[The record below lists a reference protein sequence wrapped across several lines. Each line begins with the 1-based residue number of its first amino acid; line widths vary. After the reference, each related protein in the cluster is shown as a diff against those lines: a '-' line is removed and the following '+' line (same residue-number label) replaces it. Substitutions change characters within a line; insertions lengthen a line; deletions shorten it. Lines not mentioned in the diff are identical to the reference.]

1 MNKQKINLL
10 LCSIFLLLLINF
22 SLANFSESE
31 ESIAA
36 KSNLN
41 LANDSIQEMN
51 QREIPTKRVQEIYE
65 EANQL
70 YASKIL
76 LEMDGRSANYD
87 LVNKYCS
94 QILEISEIALITK
107 DEFIIFNDEYVIA
120 KEESDLTEFEE
131 EYVKINNSF
140 YEERFEDTR
149 NLIKEGYITISRIQS
164 EQTKARAFY
173 LSTTKTLENFFKENW
188 EKLLIIL
195 FSAMII
201 GLIIRKSLTIYFLKR
216 KLKYLDLQEQSLKR
230 LIKLAQK
237 EYFRTKNI
245 SSLEYNI
252 KINKYESM
260 IRDISRQRMV
270 IREELYKRK
279 NAKEIEKG
287 IQKEKPEEEKSK
299 KQISKSQILKKQ
311 PDQKNEEEKIKE
323 ESSKK
328 KTNRNKISKKQI
340 IKNKKTN
347 KKISNKKK

>member
-76 LEMDGRSANYD
+76 LEMDGRKANYD

-107 DEFIIFNDEYVIA
+107 DEFLIFNDEYKIA
-120 KEESDLTEFEE
+120 KEDSDLTDFEE
-131 EYVKINNSF
+131 DYTKINNSF

-252 KINKYESM
+252 KINKYGSM

-287 IQKEKPEEEKSK
+287 IQKEKPE
-299 KQISKSQILKKQ
+299 KQIQKNQNSKKQ

-323 ESSKK
+323 ESSEK
-328 KTNRNKISKKQI
+328 KTNINKISKKQI

>member
-76 LEMDGRSANYD
+76 LEMDGRKANYD

-107 DEFIIFNDEYVIA
+107 DEFIIFNDEYKIA

-287 IQKEKPEEEKSK
+287 IQKEKPE
-299 KQISKSQILKKQ
+299 KQIQKNQNSKKQ